1 MMSNS
6 SLSFHLRQQNYISL
20 GERRN
25 PIFAGPVAEADAP
38 DEHLRQIIDERRLT
52 PLFQPIVDLAKG
64 RIYGFEGLIRGPA
77 DSPLHSPLQL
87 FSAADV
93 LGLRQE
99 IEHLARQVTLERYGQ
114 LGLPSRLFLNVSPE
128 CLLPTSTSG
137 RTLDYIREV
146 GIDPARIVIELT
158 ENQPTFDFDLMREAV
173 RYYRDMGFSIAIDD
187 LGQGFSSLRLW
198 SELRP
203 EFVKIDRHFVAGADG
218 DEVKRQFLHSIQDIA
233 RSVGCTVIA
242 EGIETPGE
250 MAAVAAAGIALGQG
264 YGFARPCAEPAA
276 TLTEEVL
283 AVLRE
288 MIDAAS
294 RQSRGRAGAGVM
306 VAGRGSPTVADM
318 IRDVPV
324 VERGATTEA
333 AYAIFESHPGL
344 LALPVLHEGG
354 PVGLISR
361 ANLIDR
367 YVRPFRRE
375 LYGKR
380 SCAVVMDPQPLLVEL
395 GTSLHDLSFL
405 LADADQRHLAEGFIV
420 VEAGRYRGYGSGHDV
435 VREITRMQIEAA
447 RHTNPLTGLPGNLA
461 LNECIGAWLEARGE
475 FIACY
480 CDLDHFKPF
489 NDVYGYSHGD
499 ELISTLADLLRAHCD
514 AEADFIGHIGGDDFM
529 VLFASLDWEARCA
542 RILEDFSRET
552 SRFFNAADRQRG
564 GYPAENRQGE
574 QVFTPLVSLSLGAI
588 HVDSARFST
597 YHQVADA
604 AAVAKKE
611 AKKIA
616 GNSLFFERRQ
626 AASAVAVP
634 PAPTFCSVA
643 PQPAKIDPRRRPP
656 V

>member
-6 SLSFHLRQQNYISL
+6 SLSFHLRQQHYINL
-20 GERRN
+20 GERRQQT
-25 PIFAGPVAEADAP
+25 FAVPPLCAAGDAP

-52 PLFQPIVDLAKG
+52 PLFQPIVDLAQG

-87 FSAADV
+87 FSAAEAF
-93 LGLRQE
+93 GLRQDV
-99 IEHLARQVTLERYGQ
+99 EHLARQVTLQRYWQ
-114 LGLPSRLFLNVSPE
+114 LALPGRLFLNVSPE
-128 CLLPTSTSG
+128 CLLLPTSSPG
-137 RTLDYIREV
+137 RTLDYIREI

-173 RYYRDMGFSIAIDD
+173 CHYRDMGFSIAIDD

-203 EFVKIDRHFVAGADG
+203 EFVKIDRHFVGGADG
-218 DEVKRQFLHSIQDIA
+218 DDVKRQFLHSIQEIA

-250 MAAVAAAGIALGQG
+250 MAAVAVAGITLGQG
-264 YGFARPCAEPAA
+264 YGFARPCEEPAA

-283 AVLRE
+283 ADLRAR
-288 MIDAAS
+288 IDAV
-294 RQSRGRAGAGVM
+294 SRGSRTGTSVM
-306 VAGRGSPTVADM
+306 VAGRKSPTALDLM
-318 IRDVPV
+318 RDVPV
-324 VERGATTEA
+324 VVRGATTEA
-333 AYAIFESHPGL
+333 VYAIFESHPGL
-344 LALPVLHEGG
+344 HALPVLHEGC

-380 SCAVVMDPQPLLVEL
+380 SCAVVMDPQPLLVEAGTRLQEL
-395 GTSLHDLSFL
+395 GFL
-405 LADADQRHLAEGFIV
+405 LAEADQRHLAEGFIV

-435 VREITRMQIEAA
+435 VREITRLQIEAA
-447 RHTNPLTGLPGNLA
+447 RHTNPLTGLPGNLV
-461 LNECIGAWLEARGE
+461 LNECIGAWLETRGE

-499 ELISTLADLLRAHCD
+499 EMIRALADTLRAHCD
-514 AEADFIGHIGGDDFM
+514 AEADFIGHIGGDDFL
-529 VLFASLDWEARCA
+529 VLFASRDWEARCA
-542 RILEDFSRET
+542 RILGDFSRET

-574 QVFTPLVSLSLGAI
+574 QVFTPMVSLSLGAI
-588 HVDSARFST
+588 HVDSAHFSS
-597 YHQVADA
+597 YHQVSDA

-634 PAPTFCSVA
+634 PAPTFRGVEA
-643 PQPAKIDPRRRPP
+643 P
-656 V
+656 